1 MKIRMRD
8 VMLPVMMAALAIGV
22 IPAEAQVVP
31 RPPQPPEPGVNPPR
45 PSRAPRPPRA
55 PRAWFGDAD
64 TGLARIDTV
73 VPFSAN
79 GTVELSLVA
88 GTMKVTTWD
97 RNQVRVVA
105 STTGTPSLQ
114 FDASSSHVT
123 LEQEKTGRR
132 DDRGSDNVGTA
143 TYEVTVPA
151 GSRASLS
158 AISGNI
164 NASGLRG
171 RLEVSNVS
179 GNVDLRDIGASLS
192 AEGVSS
198 RITATNVSGDVRVEN
213 VSGRISVTNVG
224 GSVNVETVSGSMVV
238 RAVRGER
245 VHATTVSGNIDFA
258 GPVTASGRY
267 EFETHSGRTDLTLAG
282 NANAAISV
290 ETFSGSVT
298 NDYPGAVRR
307 ANDDPDEARTN
318 FEYVIG
324 RGEGRVRAETFS
336 GSVHISQGN
345 P

>member
-1 MKIRMRD
+1 MKTRMRD
-8 VMLPVMMAALAIGV
+8 VALPVVAALAIGA

-31 RPPQPPEPGVNPPR
+31 RPPEPVVTPR
-45 PSRAPRPPRA
+45 TPRPPRP
-55 PRAWFGDAD
+55 PRPRTPRVWFGGAD
-64 TGLARIDTV
+64 SGLARIDTV

-79 GTVELSLVA
+79 GTVELSLVT
-88 GTMKVTTWD
+88 GTMKLSTWD
-97 RNQVRVVA
+97 RNEVRVVA

-114 FDASSSHVT
+114 FDASDSHLT
-123 LEQEKTGRR
+123 LEQVKTSWHEGR
-132 DDRGSDNVGTA
+132 GDNVGTA
-143 TYEVTVPA
+143 TYDVTVPA

-158 AISGNI
+158 AVSGDI

-179 GNVDLRDIGASLS
+179 GTVDVRDIGASLS

-198 RITATNVSGDVRVEN
+198 RITATNISGDARVEN
-213 VSGRISVTNVG
+213 VSGRISVTGVG
-224 GSVNVETVSGSMVV
+224 GSVSVETVSGSIAV

-245 VHATTVSGNIDFA
+245 VRATTVSGNIDFA

-267 EFETHSGRTDLTLAG
+267 EFETHSGRTDLRLAS

-298 NDYPGAVRR
+298 NEYPGAVRR
-307 ANDDPDEARTN
+307 QNDDPEEARTN
-318 FEYVIG
+318 FDYVIG

-345 P
+345 Q